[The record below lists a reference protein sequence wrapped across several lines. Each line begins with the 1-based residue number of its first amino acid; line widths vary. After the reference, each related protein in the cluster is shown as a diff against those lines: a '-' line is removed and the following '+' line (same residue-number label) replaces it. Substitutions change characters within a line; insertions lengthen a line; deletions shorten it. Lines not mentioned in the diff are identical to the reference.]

1 MKKIYI
7 SCYENSDIKYKN
19 QLIEWNSKRNNT
31 LFDCVN
37 SSENE
42 FYKIKQTQDEIFI
55 DSVKKHILKDA
66 SVVVCLVGLDT
77 GKRKIVDWEL
87 RAAMYESTL
96 LKKCGIVIIYLPEV
110 YEKYG
115 SQIPRS
121 ILPKIIQK
129 NIINRD
135 ASILET
141 TWNKLELDINNIEK
155 MLNVGF
161 AYGQMS
167 KYIVDEFIA
176 TTNQAN
182 IILKK

>member
-7 SCYENSDIKYKN
+7 SCYENSDIKYKD
-19 QLIEWNSKRNNT
+19 QLLQWNKMRNHT
-31 LFDCVN
+31 LFDCIN
-37 SSENE
+37 SNENE
-42 FYKIKQTQDEIFI
+42 FYKIKQTQDDIFI
-55 DSVKKHILKDA
+55 DSIKKHILKDA
-66 SVVVCLVGLDT
+66 SVILCLVGLDT

-96 LKKCGIVIIYLPEV
+96 LKKCGVVVIYLPEV

-121 ILPKIIQK
+121 ILPNILQK

-135 ASILET
+135 AHILET
-141 TWNKLELDINNIEK
+141 TWGKLEKDINNIEK
-155 MLNVGF
+155 ILNVGF

-167 KYIVDEFIA
+167 RYIVDEFIA
-176 TTNQAN
+176 TSNQAN
-182 IILKK
+182 IVFKK